1 MCITGKMKEALRCL
15 NLDGSGLRELEAG
28 KPRKVV
34 GRVGDLAWPASNL
47 PGVSKSCHPRRHPDR
62 TSPCLVVQKRLLLSS
77 EASWH
82 PGSVNGEVGILS
94 VNHASPCLLSLSYIS
109 QRARGDQSL
118 DCYSIRGGIRRFPQT
133 REAFGTYFGLPL
145 RLGQPLPLAGWRGA
159 RGRSESGKHKA
170 SSCPF
175 PSRAPLSHPE
185 LIFLQSLIP
194 IELWFSTGG
203 EFDPQGTCV
212 NVPRHFRWSQ
222 LGVLLASS
230 RKRSGMLLNI
240 L

>member
-1 MCITGKMKEALRCL
+1 M
-15 NLDGSGLRELEAG
+15 
-28 KPRKVV
+28 
-34 GRVGDLAWPASNL
+34 
-47 PGVSKSCHPRRHPDR
+47 
-62 TSPCLVVQKRLLLSS
+62 
-77 EASWH
+77 
-82 PGSVNGEVGILS
+82 NGEVGILS

-133 REAFGTYFGLPL
+133 GEAFGTYFGLPP
-145 RLGQPLPLAGWRGA
+145 RPPGCPTSPWLGQPLPLAGWRGA

-185 LIFLQSLIP
+185 LIFLQSLTP

-212 NVPRHFRWSQ
+212 NVPRHFR
-222 LGVLLASS
+222 
-230 RKRSGMLLNI
+230 
-240 L
+240 